1 MESNINTRLIEKL
14 DTSIGE
20 LKVKLNR
27 MIILNSTDNNIVEEI
42 NRFRDNL
49 IIDKNKVY
57 TNNYHRIIVQGEEGN
72 GKTNLIKIDF
82 EEKDED
88 KIKFVLQG
96 ESGTGKTN
104 LNKIDIKENNKDEIK
119 FIMLKI
125 FKRYITYLKII
136 NNNLIKYQE
145 TRDKLFEKTFDNKLK
160 KEIRNDLDLF
170 LSSLNPTFNTKTEL
184 LVKIRDFIINV
195 YNITEY
201 EKKDLE
207 LDEVK
212 ILINNEVKIINIWEF
227 DKKKE
232 KKNIPIMIS
241 SDQSG
246 ERIGPR
252 EDISRAVAH
261 IKKSNDIKEK
271 LSSITLDLK
280 KDIEGITSR
289 IEAINSLEL
298 NKMKTGVLSDIQIKE
313 EIKNGNIIFYNGDL
327 SQVQNSSVNIS
338 FGENFYRSSRKA
350 KYLNPINNSSILN
363 YWDKL
368 ETVKSYSDN
377 LEYYE
382 DNVRKLGINLAKEN
396 YELLQIIR
404 NEVKSLEDKKFMII
418 FPGETI
424 LGHSNEFIGGKNHI
438 TTMIKA
444 RSSMGRCNITICRDA
459 GWGDIGYI
467 NRWTLEITNN
477 SYVPIILPYGMMM
490 AQIVFFYTG
499 ETEKPYKGKYQNYD
513 SIEDI
518 VKNWHPSW
526 MLPKNIE

>member
-14 DTSIGE
+14 DASIDE
-20 LKVKLNR
+20 LKARLHQ
-27 MIILNSTDNNIVEEI
+27 MIILNSSDNNIVEEI

-57 TNNYHRIIVQGEEGN
+57 TNSYHRIILRGESGT
-72 GKTNLIKIDF
+72 GKTELIKIDF
-82 EEKDED
+82 EE
-88 KIKFVLQG
+88 
-96 ESGTGKTN
+96 
-104 LNKIDIKENNKDEIK
+104 ENNNETK

-125 FKRYITYLKII
+125 FKRYITYLKVT

-145 TRDKLFEKTFDNKLK
+145 TRDKLNEIIFDDK
-160 KEIRNDLDLF
+160 KEVRNNLDLF
-170 LSSLNPTFNTKTEL
+170 LASLNPTFNTKIEL
-184 LVKIRDFIINV
+184 LVKIRDFIINL

-201 EKKDLE
+201 EKKDLR
-207 LDEVK
+207 LDNVKIYMNDEVK
-212 ILINNEVKIINIWEF
+212 VINIWEF
-227 DKKKE
+227 GKEEE
-232 KKNIPIMIS
+232 KKNIPIMIGF
-241 SDQSG
+241 DQSG

-252 EDISRAVAH
+252 EDISKAVVY
-261 IKKSNDIKEK
+261 IKKSNDIQIKEVIKKTIENSKEK
-271 LSSITLDLK
+271 NFSIKINPTDLNEEEIK
-280 KDIEGITSR
+280 EMNK
-289 IEAINSLEL
+289 AINSLES

-313 EIKNGNIIFYNGDL
+313 EIKNGNIIFYNGDP
-327 SQVQNSSVNIS
+327 SQIQNSSVNIS

-382 DNVRKLGINLAKEN
+382 DNVRKLGINHAKEN

-404 NEVKSLEDKKFMII
+404 SEEKSLKDKKFVVI